1 MENLKEK
8 LPIMIAII
16 IVILLLI
23 GAYYLLFI
31 QKNIYYTQIDNTKIE
46 QISSTDEMRYQYSLT
61 AYDKNG
67 KGKEIEFKT
76 TRQLR
81 DGAYLELEVMT
92 TRGVIS
98 WKEIKDEELPDEVKT
113 KMNVK

>member
-31 QKNIYYTQIDNTKIE
+31 QKNIYYIQIDNTKIE
-46 QISSTDEMRYQYSLT
+46 QISSTDDMRYQYSLI
-61 AYDKNG
+61 AYDKNR
-67 KGKEIEFKT
+67 KEKEIEFKT

-98 WKEIKDEELPDEVKT
+98 WKEIKVEELPDEVKT
-113 KMNVK
+113 KMNVE

>member
-31 QKNIYYTQIDNTKIE
+31 QKNIYYIQIDNTKIE
-46 QISSTDEMRYQYSLT
+46 QISALRRHIQLLRRY
-61 AYDKNG
+61 DG
-67 KGKEIEFKT
+67 G
-76 TRQLR
+76 RLR
-81 DGAYLELEVMT
+81 
-92 TRGVIS
+92 
-98 WKEIKDEELPDEVKT
+98 
-113 KMNVK
+113 

>member
-31 QKNIYYTQIDNTKIE
+31 QKNIYYIQIDNTKIE
-46 QISSTDEMRYQYSLT
+46 QISSTDDMRYQYSLT

-67 KGKEIEFKT
+67 KEKKIEFKT
-76 TRQLR
+76 TRELR

-98 WKEIKDEELPDEVKT
+98 WKEIKVEELPDEVKT
-113 KMNVK
+113 KMNVE